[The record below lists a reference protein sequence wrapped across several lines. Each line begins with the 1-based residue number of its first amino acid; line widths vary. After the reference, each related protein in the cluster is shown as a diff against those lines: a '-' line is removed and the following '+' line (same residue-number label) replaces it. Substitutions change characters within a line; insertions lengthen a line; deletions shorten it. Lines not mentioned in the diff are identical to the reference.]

1 MLMRIKLHGAAVGLA
16 ALLLLL
22 PYANTAWGARCDDV
36 ASRGYLRILTI
47 NLLAPEV
54 DDRDRRLGIIAN
66 FIAKKVVDVIIMQ
79 EVVSGFLVDT
89 DNSVADLQD
98 KLADKGLD
106 YERRT
111 EFEAGVPGLLEIG
124 NGILSRCH
132 ILFELSKRLPAAS
145 EIEILGLDI
154 TLPRNVHMTRLEIP
168 GFGRFSVYNTHLC
181 AGCSFSEHWEQV
193 EALLAFVNKTE
204 QSLPPDDPIMLGGD
218 FNMDRFRQ
226 SPREVRLYRLIVNQG
241 FADAY
246 AEAQT
251 VGLGKLCDPDGLP
264 FPDEHCTIGEDVTEL
279 SNSSPK
285 RIDYIFKR
293 DFGSARAS
301 TNVVFNS
308 LADPRSGA
316 AGKTVSDHA
325 GVHLRANL
333 P

>member
-1 MLMRIKLHGAAVGLA
+1 MLHGAAVGFA

-22 PYANTAWGARCDDV
+22 PFANLAWGARCDDV
-36 ASRGYLRILTI
+36 ASRGYLKILTI

-54 DDRDRRLGIIAN
+54 DDRDRRLAIIAN
-66 FIAKKVVDVIIMQ
+66 YIAKKTVDVIIMQ
-79 EVVSGFLVDT
+79 EVVSGSLVDT
-89 DNSVADLQD
+89 DNSVRDLQE

-154 TLPRNVHMTRLEIP
+154 KLPRIVHMTRLKIP

-181 AGCSFSEHWEQV
+181 AGCTFSEHKEQV
-193 EALLAFVNKTE
+193 EVLLAFVNKTE
-204 QSLPPDDPIMLGGD
+204 RSLPPDDPIMLGGD
-218 FNMDRFRQ
+218 FNIDRFKE
-226 SPREVRLYRLIVNQG
+226 SPREVRVYRLIVNQG

-246 AEAQT
+246 VEAQT
-251 VGLGKLCDPDGLP
+251 VGLGKLCEPDDT
-264 FPDEHCTIGEDVTEL
+264 DEHCTIGEGVTEL
-279 SNSSPK
+279 SETSPK
-285 RIDYIFKR
+285 RIDYIFTR
-293 DFGSARAS
+293 DFGAARTS

>member
-1 MLMRIKLHGAAVGLA
+1 MLKRLKLHGAVGLA

-22 PYANTAWGARCDDV
+22 PYANLAWGARCDDV

-54 DDRDRRLGIIAN
+54 NDRDRRLGIIAS
-66 FIAKKVVDVIIMQ
+66 FIAKKTVDVIIMQ
-79 EVVSGFLVDT
+79 EVVSGRLVDT
-89 DNSVADLQD
+89 NNSVRDLQD
-98 KLADKGLD
+98 KLADKGLN

-132 ILFELSKRLPAAS
+132 ILFELSKRLPNAT
-145 EIEILGLDI
+145 ELKFLGLAFK
-154 TLPRNVHMTRLEIP
+154 LPRNLHMTRLKIP

-181 AGCSFSEHWEQV
+181 AGCSFSEHREQV

-204 QSLPPDDPIMLGGD
+204 QSLPPDDPIILGGD
-218 FNMDRFRQ
+218 FNIDRFKE
-226 SPREVRLYRLIVNQG
+226 SPREVRLYRLIVNQD
-241 FADAY
+241 FTDAY

-251 VGLGKLCDPDGLP
+251 VGLGKLCEPDDT
-264 FPDEHCTIGEDVTEL
+264 DEHCTIGRGVTER

-293 DFGSARAS
+293 DFGTARTS
-301 TNVVFNS
+301 TNVVFS
-308 LADPRSGA
+308 LANPLLGA

>member
-1 MLMRIKLHGAAVGLA
+1 MLRRIKLHGVAVGLA

-22 PYANTAWGARCDDV
+22 PYANLAWGARCDDV
-36 ASRGYLRILTI
+36 AGRGYLRILTI
-47 NLLAPEV
+47 NLLFSEI

-66 FIAKKVVDVIIMQ
+66 FIAQKTVDVIIMQ
-79 EVVSGFLVDT
+79 EVVSGGLVGT
-89 DNSVADLQD
+89 DNSVRDLQD
-98 KLADKGLD
+98 KLADKGLN

-111 EFEAGVPGLLEIG
+111 EFEAGVPGLLEVG

-154 TLPRNVHMTRLEIP
+154 KLPRNVHMTRLKIP
-168 GFGRFSVYNTHLC
+168 SFGRFSVYNTHLC
-181 AGCSFSEHWEQV
+181 AGCSLSEHREQV

-218 FNMDRFRQ
+218 FNIDRFRQ
-226 SPREVRLYRLIVNQG
+226 SPREVRLYRLIVNQD
-241 FADAY
+241 FTDAY

-251 VGLGKLCDPDGLP
+251 VGLGKLCDP
-264 FPDEHCTIGEDVTEL
+264 HCTIGDGVTER

-293 DFGSARAS
+293 DFGTARKS
-301 TNVVFNS
+301 TNVVFS
-308 LADPRSGA
+308 LANPQSGA